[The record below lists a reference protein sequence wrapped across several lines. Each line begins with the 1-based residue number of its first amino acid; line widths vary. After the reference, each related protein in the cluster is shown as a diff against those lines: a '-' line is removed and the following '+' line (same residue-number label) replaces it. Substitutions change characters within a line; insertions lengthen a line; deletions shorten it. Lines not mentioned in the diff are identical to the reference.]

1 MNAKECY
8 QAGDLAAAITAA
20 TDEVKRKPAEVGL
33 RGFLGELLCF
43 AGQWERADRQF
54 DVVGEQDP
62 QALLGVALFRQLIR
76 AEQARQQFYTEG
88 RLPEFLGPP
97 SPVLRLHLEAAV
109 RLREGEAA
117 AAAALLA
124 EAEAGRA
131 ALRGTCN
138 GRAFDDLRDV
148 DDVTAPFFEVLT
160 STGKYYWVPMER
172 VESIQ
177 FRPPE
182 RPRDLLW
189 RRALMSVSGGPD
201 GEVFLPALYAGSAA
215 DPDDA
220 IRLGR
225 STEWRGGEGSPAR
238 GAGQRTFLVG
248 EDAITILELNEITI
262 MVPETVEHAANRG

>member
-1 MNAKECY
+1 MNAKELY
-8 QAGDLAAAITAA
+8 QSGDLAGAIAAAS
-20 TDEVKRKPAEVGL
+20 DEVKRKPAEIAL

-43 AGQWERADRQF
+43 AGQWDRADRQL

-62 QALLGVALFRQLIR
+62 QAMLGVALFRQLIR

-97 SPVLRLHLEAAV
+97 SPALRLHLEAAV
-109 RLREGEAA
+109 RLRAGEMA

-131 ALRGTCN
+131 TLRGTCN
-138 GRAFDDLRDV
+138 GRAFDELRDL
-148 DDVTAPFFEVLT
+148 DDLSASFFEVLT
-160 STGKYYWVPMER
+160 STGKYYWIPMEQ
-172 VESIQ
+172 VESVQ
-177 FRPPE
+177 FRAPQ

-189 RRALMSVSGGPD
+189 RRALMSVHGGPD
-201 GEVFLPALYAGSAA
+201 GEVFLPVLYAGSSG
-215 DPDDA
+215 DLDEA

-225 STEWRGGEGSPAR
+225 STEWRGGDGAPVH

-248 EDAITILELNEITI
+248 GGAVAILELSELNIT
-262 MVPETVEHAANRG
+262 VPETADHAASGN